1 MSSRRAPSRHS
12 AAAACNNASFG
23 GDWTKPAT
31 VPGVL
36 HDEPAKGSRVSMIK
50 RASAQCV
57 AKLAKQRLP
66 VGGRYRQRRYEIP
79 EAVRCSSR
87 RIHLAA
93 IGRRASAIRAC
104 PREDAT
110 TSHGGGSMPT
120 SVRTAAPDITVN
132 ALCMFGDFSKFLL
145 VSCRSGGHDRPGS
158 LYDSYGFSPDAAIDP
173 STADSE
179 DGSAWRHELDMT
191 VDALTCMNRGV
202 SYGYNRRDTRGRP
215 A

>member
-1 MSSRRAPSRHS
+1 MRREAGEATPPGRRTIPT
-12 AAAACNNASFG
+12 AALR
-23 GDWTKPAT
+23 DP
-31 VPGVL
+31 
-36 HDEPAKGSRVSMIK
+36 GSRSML
-50 RASAQCV
+50 V
-57 AKLAKQRLP
+57 AAHP
-66 VGGRYRQRRYEIP
+66 SGSDRR
-79 EAVRCSSR
+79 
-87 RIHLAA
+87 
-93 IGRRASAIRAC
+93 RRASAIRAC